1 MRVSQNRPKRSL
13 ALGMAA
19 TLAIFSLLAAAPAA
33 AQSQRCSSELCV
45 AKSFKPGQ
53 VSSGGTTTLRMTFSN
68 VDGFGNAISNIT
80 FTDFFPAGMT
90 LVGAAANQCGGIFAP
105 LAAANGFGFTNGFL
119 DVGQSCVITAT
130 VSVVGLPGAKLVNSI
145 KIIDYDYDD
154 GSTGSVAGVAGSVT
168 IIGGGRPPAITSPPP
183 TDGMLAIPYGFQVA
197 VAGTPPITVAA
208 SGLPPGLSLD
218 PSTLI
223 ISGTPTLVGTFRGTI
238 TASNA
243 FKPDA
248 LQSFT
253 IVIGVPPL
261 QIITPPTVFANPV
274 NAGTPLDVTLQA
286 QGGVSPYTWDLA
298 GGGLPPGV
306 TLGGNG
312 HLIGTATAAG
322 TYNFTAGVTDSLG
335 TRTTQAYSIVVG
347 KAEGGLQVTTSPSPV
362 ISGQTLTVTISLI
375 GPVPATGTVEVW
387 VAGSTTSCPARFK
400 FGNPANPVAA
410 LRTAPMDA
418 TGKARVLVANLPI
431 DDYGVC
437 VHYSGDA
444 LYSEAFAGP
453 IDAFVI
459 KGVLLSAPAVALA
472 APARAKANS
481 SVGVDVTVTPVD
493 TTLMP
498 VGAVEIR
505 RDGQAVATVELQDGV
520 AHATVAGPGD
530 AGIEVSA
537 LYMGDGTFAP
547 AASPAAIIL
556 PAGVGTAIPTLSEML
571 LALLAILLG
580 FFAAQRLRR

>member
-1 MRVSQNRPKRSL
+1 MRVSQNRLKWLL
-13 ALGMAA
+13 AHGMAA
-19 TLAIFSLLAAAPAA
+19 ALAVFILAAAAPAA
-33 AQSQRCSSELCV
+33 AQSPSCSGQLCIT
-45 AKSFKPGQ
+45 KSFKPKQ
-53 VSSGGTTTLRMTFSN
+53 VASGGTSTLRITLNN
-68 VDGFGNAISNIT
+68 VDKFNDTISNIT
-80 FTDFFPAGMT
+80 FTDNFPEGMT
-90 LVGAAANQCGGIFAP
+90 LVNASSNQCNGTIAEVGDSGGIA
-105 LAAANGFGFTNGFL
+105 LIGGFL
-119 DVGQSCVITAT
+119 AVGGSCVITAT
-130 VSVVGLPGAKLVNSI
+130 VSVVGPIGTKLVNNTGTVT
-145 KIIDYDYDD
+145 YDYDD
-154 GSTGSVAGVAGSVT
+154 SSGKTGGSTDTIT
-168 IIGGGRPPAITSPPP
+168 IIGGGRPPSITSPPP
-183 TDGMLAIPYGFQVA
+183 PDGMLAVPYGYQVA

-208 SGLPPGLSLD
+208 NGLPPGLSLD

-223 ISGTPTLVGTFRGTI
+223 ISGTPTLVGTFQGTI

-248 LQSFT
+248 SQPFT

-274 NAGTPLDVTLQA
+274 NAGAPLDVTLQA
-286 QGGVSPYTWDLA
+286 QGGAPPYTWDLA
-298 GGGLPPGV
+298 GGVLPPGV
-306 TLGGNG
+306 VLGGNG
-312 HLIGTATAAG
+312 HLIGTATAIG
-322 TYNFTAGVTDSLG
+322 TYTFTAGVTDSRG
-335 TRTTQAYSIVVG
+335 TRTTQAYTIVVG
-347 KAEGGLQVTTSPSPV
+347 LAVGGLQVTTSPSPV
-362 ISGQTLTVTISLI
+362 ISGQTLTVTVTLI

-410 LRTAPMDA
+410 VRTASMDA

-437 VHYSGDA
+437 VHYSGDS
-444 LYSEAFAGP
+444 LYTEAFAGP

-481 SVGVDVTVTPVD
+481 SVGVDVTVTPVG

-498 VGAVEIR
+498 GGAVEIR
-505 RDGQAVATVELQDGV
+505 RDGQAVATVELQDGA
-520 AHATVAGPGD
+520 AHATVAGPVD

-547 AASPAAIIL
+547 AASPAFIIL
-556 PAGVGTAIPTLSEML
+556 PAGASNAIPTLSEML

-580 FFAAQRLRR
+580 FLAARRLRR